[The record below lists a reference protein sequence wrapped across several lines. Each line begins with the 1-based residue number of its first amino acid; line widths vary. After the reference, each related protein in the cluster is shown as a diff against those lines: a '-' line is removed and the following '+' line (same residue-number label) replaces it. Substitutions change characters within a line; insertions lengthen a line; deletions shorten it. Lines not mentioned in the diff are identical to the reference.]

1 MVARSEIGVGVLA
14 RAVAI
19 LDVVES
25 SPMGASDLA
34 RELDL
39 SLSTTYR
46 LATDMVKHGLLRKD
60 QEGRFYLGQRFVT
73 TALSDL
79 AIPALREL
87 SEATGE
93 SAQLWVRR
101 GESRLCAASVDSQHE
116 LRVALPVGTLVPLPQ
131 GSSGHVLSGD
141 WEADPEA
148 VKSGWWVSVSERR
161 RDPRPS
167 VRRFA
172 GTARSWLPCAC
183 RAPRGGWGRTWVRR
197 WAAQSSLLRGRSR
210 NPFRATDSLRR
221 CRTW

>member
-1 MVARSEIGVGVLA
+1 MVARSETGVGVLA

-60 QEGRFYLGQRFVT
+60 EEGRFYLGQRFVT
-73 TALSDL
+73 TVLSDL

-148 VKSGWWVSVSERR
+148 VKSGWWVSVSERT
-161 RDPRPS
+161 PGSASISAP
-167 VRRFA
+167 VRRHGEIVA
-172 GTARSWLPCAC
+172 AVCVSGPEGRMGKNLGASMGRAVVAAARQIEKSVP
-183 RAPRGGWGRTWVRR
+183 G
-197 WAAQSSLLRGRSR
+197 
-210 NPFRATDSLRR
+210 D
-221 CRTW
+221 